1 MTVTA
6 RAFLAAAGF
15 GADIEM
21 RHLALAIIATLI
33 LPTVA
38 LSDPAGECGGG
49 SQVEIADCVALQ
61 EDAAEQSMQTI
72 LGFARASATE
82 LDEITERSVA
92 LPALEAAQQAW
103 ETYRAAQ
110 CTFVGTTF
118 GGGSGTGIAIRSCR
132 IELTRAR
139 EAELRGAIR

>member
-1 MTVTA
+1 M
-6 RAFLAAAGF
+6 RA
-15 GADIEM
+15 
-21 RHLALAIIATLI
+21 LALALMAAF
-33 LPTVA
+33 PTAA
-38 LSDPAGECGGG
+38 LADPAGECGGG

-72 LGFARASATE
+72 LGFARASAAE
-82 LDEITERSVA
+82 LDEITERSVT
-92 LPALEAAQQAW
+92 LPALEAAQTAW

-110 CTFVGTTF
+110 CDFIGSTY

-139 EAELRGAIR
+139 ETELRHTIR

>member
-1 MTVTA
+1 M
-6 RAFLAAAGF
+6 RA
-15 GADIEM
+15 
-21 RHLALAIIATLI
+21 LALALMAAF
-33 LPTVA
+33 PTAA

-82 LDEITERSVA
+82 LDEITKRPIA
-92 LPALEAAQQAW
+92 LHALEAAQEAW
-103 ETYRAAQ
+103 ETYRTAQ
-110 CTFVGTTF
+110 CDFIGSTY

-139 EAELRGAIR
+139 ETELGRAIR

>member
-1 MTVTA
+1 M
-6 RAFLAAAGF
+6 RA
-15 GADIEM
+15 
-21 RHLALAIIATLI
+21 LALALMAAF
-33 LPTVA
+33 PTAA
-38 LSDPAGECGGG
+38 LSDPVGECGGG
-49 SQVEIADCVALQ
+49 SQVEIADCLALQ

-72 LGFARASATE
+72 LGFARASAAE

-92 LPALEAAQQAW
+92 LPALEAAQEAW

-110 CTFVGTTF
+110 CDFIGSTY

-139 EAELRGAIR
+139 ETELRHTIR